1 MKISLNEIKKLVK
14 IPAGLSTDQLVEL
27 IGARLVEV
35 EEVIDLS
42 PKYQGIYIV
51 KVVTCEPI
59 PGTHLH
65 LCEIDAG
72 PVGQQF
78 LPLQANAPK
87 AKNQLVQVVCGAPNV
102 RQGML
107 AAWITPGSVVPSTF
121 GQADEFRLSVRP
133 LRGYDSYGML
143 AAADELA
150 FGSNHDSIIEIDPN
164 FAKPGDN
171 FAEKFELDDIILDI
185 ENKSLTHRPDCFG
198 LIGFAREVAGILG
211 QSFKA
216 PGFLSQET
224 VFPAGFLQETKTGL
238 SSLNNPVTVEIPD
251 HELCPRYTFAIVE
264 APKSPETPYFTPTQV
279 FLAKAGMQSISP
291 IVDLTNVI
299 MLQTGQPLHAF
310 DYDKF
315 RALGQRIIVRAAK
328 DQEQLTLLDGRTVK
342 CDPNDI
348 LITADHTHI
357 ALAGAMGGANTAID
371 DSTTH
376 ILLESATFSLYHL
389 RKTQMKHGIFSEAIT
404 RFTKGQPPTQ
414 TFNVLAE
421 TVRRLDSKI
430 IAAADYYPQPI
441 TPPLIQVT
449 VSEINAHLGTAYTAS
464 KILRTLTNV
473 GFVVDLTHGTD
484 ILRVQPLGWRTDIA
498 IKEDVIEE
506 VGRLLGY
513 ENIPQTLP
521 LRPFSSHSLSPLFK
535 FKADLRR
542 ILSDQL
548 GAHEVLTYSFIS
560 QRLLQTV
567 GQLPENSYQIV
578 NSISPDLQYFRQ
590 QIVPSLLDKI
600 HENLRAGHQNF
611 ALYEINQ
618 ISFKSAGLN
627 TENVPILHEHLG
639 CVVLGDYYA
648 AKAQL
653 EFLASQLHLPL
664 EFRPLEASTASYLE
678 PLHSASIYLDAEFI
692 GTLGELRRTVANK
705 LKIQPTVASFELN
718 LIPLLDFC
726 RSRQTATKSL
736 IFSKFPSVERDLT
749 LKLPATTTFSEVQHC
764 LDQALASQD
773 LLYRL
778 TPTSIYQPA
787 RGAEQNFSFHITL
800 TSQAKTLQTAEISAI
815 MESVTNQA
823 VQALGAQVV

>member
-1 MKISLNEIKKLVK
+1 MKVSLNEIKKLVK
-14 IPAGLSTDQLVEL
+14 IPAELSTDQLVEL

-35 EEVIDLS
+35 EEVIDLT
-42 PKYQGIYIV
+42 PKYQGIYIA

-65 LCEIDAG
+65 LCQIDAG
-72 PVGQQF
+72 AVGQQF
-78 LPLQANAPK
+78 LPLQANAPE

-102 RQGML
+102 HQGML
-107 AAWITPGSVVPSTF
+107 VAWITPGSVVPSTF
-121 GQADEFRLSVRP
+121 GQDDEFRLSVRP

-143 AAADELA
+143 AAADELDLD
-150 FGSNHDSIIEIDPN
+150 SDHDGIIEIDPS
-164 FAKPGDN
+164 FAKSGDN
-171 FAEKFELDDIILDI
+171 FAEKFELNDIILDI

-211 QSFKA
+211 QSFKEPA
-216 PGFLSQET
+216 FLTQEK
-224 VFPAGFLQETKTGL
+224 VFPADFFKETKTGL
-238 SSLNNPVTVEIPD
+238 CSLDNPITVEIPD
-251 HELCPRYTFAIVE
+251 LELCPRYTFAVVE
-264 APKSPETPYFTPTQV
+264 APKSPTVAYFTPTQV
-279 FLAKAGMQSISP
+279 FLAKAGMQSVSP
-291 IVDLTNVI
+291 IVDLTNVM

-315 RALGQRIIVRAAK
+315 QALGQRIIVRAAK
-328 DQEQLTLLDGRTVK
+328 DQERLTLLDGRTIE
-342 CDPNDI
+342 CDDNDI
-348 LITADHTHI
+348 LITADNTPV
-357 ALAGAMGGANTAID
+357 ALAGAMGGENTVID
-371 DSTTH
+371 DTTTH

-404 RFTKGQPPTQ
+404 RFTKGQSPAQ

-421 TVRRLDSKI
+421 TLRQLGSKI
-430 IAAADYYPQPI
+430 IAAADYYPQSI
-441 TPPLIQVT
+441 APPLVQVT

-464 KILRTLTNV
+464 QIIRTLTNV
-473 GFVVDLTHGTD
+473 GFIVNSDAGKDTLQ
-484 ILRVQPLGWRTDIA
+484 VQPLGWRTDIA

-513 ENIPQTLP
+513 DNIPQTLP
-521 LRPFSSHSLSPLFK
+521 SRPFSANNLNPLFK

-560 QRLLQTV
+560 QRLLQAV

-590 QIVPSLLDKI
+590 QIVPSLLDKV
-600 HENLRAGHQNF
+600 HENLRAGHQDF
-611 ALYEINQ
+611 SLYEINQ

-627 TENVPILHEHLG
+627 AENVPIMHEHLG
-639 CVVLGDYYA
+639 CVVLGDYYTV
-648 AKAQL
+648 KAQL

-664 EFRPLEASTASYLE
+664 EFRPLEPSTSSYLE
-678 PLHSASIYLDAEFI
+678 PLHSASLYLDSEFV
-692 GTLGELRRTVANK
+692 GTLGEIRRPVATK
-705 LKIQPTVASFELN
+705 LKIQPTVSTFELN
-718 LIPLLDFC
+718 LVPLLDFC
-726 RSRQTATKSL
+726 RSHQTAAKTL
-736 IFSKFPSVERDLT
+736 QFSKFPSVERDLT
-749 LKLPATTTFSEVQHC
+749 LKLPASTTFADLARC
-764 LDQALASQD
+764 LEQALARHD
-773 LLYRL
+773 LLYQL

-787 RGAEQNFSFHITL
+787 AAVDKNFSFHITL
-800 TSQAKTLQTAEISAI
+800 TSQTKTLQAAEISAI